1 MKKGFTLTEI
11 LISLMV
17 IAIITAVSVPV
28 ITQTMTRQRA
38 ALNRAWKWGNN
49 NAAYFDSTNNS
60 VLLIGGGGYLQNN
73 VVRVVIHANS
83 NNIDHLG
90 FYNNDVKAGSLKV
103 NNDGV
108 FFGSNIYFQNE
119 DDSNSV
125 AIGRGINIGSNS
137 VVIGNGSYTHNNG
150 VTIGYASGGGND
162 AVSIGESTDVYGNS
176 IGIGKDAHAR
186 ANNAIAIGPDTT
198 VSGNYSAIL
207 GRNSVVS
214 GIGTMIIGED
224 SNVAVS
230 NSIVIGHGTTLLA
243 ESTYTYLPGQ
253 SNSYSGHVVLG
264 SPSMKVI
271 LNGNTYSPATMYI
284 NSINAST
291 LTASNTPQSSD
302 LRLKNINNEY
312 ILGFDKLNKLKIY
325 NYTFKNDPSKQRVGV
340 IAQQLMKIFP
350 DAVSKDETGYYL
362 IRQEDIFYTMVN
374 ALKEFDIKIK
384 DIIKQVTDLNKVVV
398 SVDLKIKKLSKQA
411 EKNANDIEKLKKEI
425 NSIEVKL
432 RNNS

>member
-176 IGIGKDAHAR
+176 IGIGKDAHDR
-186 ANNAIAIGPDTT
+186 
-198 VSGNYSAIL
+198 
-207 GRNSVVS
+207 
-214 GIGTMIIGED
+214 
-224 SNVAVS
+224 
-230 NSIVIGHGTTLLA
+230 H
-243 ESTYTYLPGQ
+243 GQ
-253 SNSYSGHVVLG
+253 SE
-264 SPSMKVI
+264 
-271 LNGNTYSPATMYI
+271 
-284 NSINAST
+284 
-291 LTASNTPQSSD
+291 
-302 LRLKNINNEY
+302 RLY
-312 ILGFDKLNKLKIY
+312 
-325 NYTFKNDPSKQRVGV
+325 P
-340 IAQQLMKIFP
+340 
-350 DAVSKDETGYYL
+350 
-362 IRQEDIFYTMVN
+362 
-374 ALKEFDIKIK
+374 
-384 DIIKQVTDLNKVVV
+384 
-398 SVDLKIKKLSKQA
+398 
-411 EKNANDIEKLKKEI
+411 
-425 NSIEVKL
+425 
-432 RNNS
+432 